1 MTHMITDAEET
12 AEALRQRPA
21 PDEYAQGF
29 AGYIARVPD
38 GDVLVTL
45 TRQLDETATL
55 LGSVAEERGS
65 YRYASG
71 KWSIKDVAGHMLDTE
86 RIMAYRA
93 LRAARG
99 DRTELPGF
107 EQDDFVRGA
116 TFDRR
121 PLRET
126 LEEMRLVRL
135 ANISFFRSLSDD
147 ELLRRGVAN
156 GNEFTPRAM
165 AFIIAGHE
173 RHHLEQLR
181 VRYGLA

>member
-1 MTHMITDAEET
+1 MLTETDQTPAS
-12 AEALRQRPA
+12 LRQRPA
-21 PDEYAQGF
+21 SDEYAQGF
-29 AGYIARVPD
+29 AGYVARVPD
-38 GDVLVTL
+38 GDVLATL
-45 TRQLDETATL
+45 TRQLDETAAL
-55 LGSVAEERGS
+55 LSAVPEERGS
-65 YRYASG
+65 YRYAPD

-93 LRAARG
+93 LRASRG
-99 DRTELPGF
+99 DRTELPPF

-135 ANISFFRSLSDD
+135 GNIAFFRSLSDD
-147 ELLRRGVAN
+147 ELLRRGIAN
-156 GNEFTPRAM
+156 GHEFTARAM
-165 AFIIAGHE
+165 AYIIAGHE

>member
-1 MTHMITDAEET
+1 MLTDTDQT

-21 PDEYAQGF
+21 ADEYSQYFG
-29 AGYIARVPD
+29 GYVARVPD

-45 TRQLDETATL
+45 TRQLDETASL
-55 LGSVAEERGS
+55 LGGVPEERGS
-65 YRYASG
+65 YRYAPG
-71 KWSIKDVAGHMLDTE
+71 KWSIKEVAGHMLDTE

-116 TFDRR
+116 SFDRR

-135 ANISFFRSLSDD
+135 ANIAFFRSLSD
-147 ELLRRGVAN
+147 EEVTRRGVAN

-165 AFIIAGHE
+165 AYIIAGHE

-181 VRYGLA
+181 VKYGLA